1 MPKLTLFVR
10 EDSYFVA
17 VSQKLCNICIRIYIN
32 HKRHITE
39 NNDGYVTYCFCKA
52 VFSRFFFA
60 EKTLKT
66 TVLSDKI
73 LYEKVVTKQ

>member
-17 VSQKLCNICIRIYIN
+17 VSQKLCNICIMIYIN

-39 NNDGYVTYCFCKA
+39 NNDGYVPFA
-52 VFSRFFFA
+52 VLYSYINNVARF
-60 EKTLKT
+60 L
-66 TVLSDKI
+66 
-73 LYEKVVTKQ
+73 